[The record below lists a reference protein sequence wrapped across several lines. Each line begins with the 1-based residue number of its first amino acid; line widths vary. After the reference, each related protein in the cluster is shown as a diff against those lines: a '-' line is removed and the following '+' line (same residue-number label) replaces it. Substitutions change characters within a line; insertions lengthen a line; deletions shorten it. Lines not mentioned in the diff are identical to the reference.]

1 MNFSFTHPGQRNA
14 VNRTLVFHFSPP
26 KAAKSERDQLTSHF
40 KDKDTNQILNHKENI
55 WSM

>member
-1 MNFSFTHPGQRNA
+1 MDFSFTHPGQRNA

-40 KDKDTNQILNHKENI
+40 NKEANQILNHKENI